1 MVSAVIPSSAAAETM
16 VEATATIV
24 AIVAMVMVVGR
35 RTVLTMSL
43 TAQWWN
49 FGMCVCLER

>member
-1 MVSAVIPSSAAAETM
+1 MIPSSVAVETM
-16 VEATATIV
+16 VEAT
-24 AIVAMVMVVGR
+24 VAMVVMVVMEVGR
-35 RTVLTMSL
+35 RTVLKMWSL